1 MVKLKKDKLHKKK
14 SHWKLHKFAIFG
26 CDGAHRSA
34 DSLYIKKKCSVG
46 CQPRSVSGAIALRSI
61 MSDSLDSVTADSGG
75 GAGTGTGGGDAVAV
89 AVAEVS
95 DFCRY
100 LSRAGGL
107 LLAGDEDSAR
117 GALLSALQD
126 RAASECV
133 RKFIS
138 EPQVPCLYLQRA
150 TPKGLSNTVIVTI
163 CAYFFSLSIL

>member
-1 MVKLKKDKLHKKK
+1 
-14 SHWKLHKFAIFG
+14 
-26 CDGAHRSA
+26 
-34 DSLYIKKKCSVG
+34 
-46 CQPRSVSGAIALRSI
+46 
-61 MSDSLDSVTADSGG
+61 MSDSLDSVSADGGG
-75 GAGTGTGGGDAVAV
+75 GAGGGGGGAEAVAV
-89 AVAEVS
+89 AVTDVS

-107 LLAGDEDSAR
+107 LLTGDEDSAR

-150 TPKGLSNTVIVTI
+150 TPKGLSYTVIVTI
-163 CAYFFSLSIL
+163 MYAFFFHCAI